1 MPNSI
6 SLTATP
12 ESYPVSAESITT
24 VTVTATVVNE
34 HGDPAR
40 HVEVTFSSPLFNFQ
54 PATVA
59 TDHAGKAV
67 QRLTY
72 PLGGVITITA
82 ALHHGPSATASVFA
96 YSPGLAQVRV
106 TNAPHDHINQYSIKS
121 GVQAEIPSPGKIA
134 AGYLFD
140 FHWGEA
146 TRQRLIESEIDG
158 LPYGVP
164 WVLNLKTQFAP
175 DTVLKDGRYAVYYA
189 VFDQAGNVA
198 VCKPKYITVTGGD
211 YSKLLA
217 PVLLPASLDDK
228 IDREAARRG
237 VTIRIPAQ
245 PEIKAGY
252 TYRINL
258 NIIPGIHSHE
268 PAETRHIASGT
279 VSASDRAI
287 SFEITHRSGLLAG
300 LDNVKGEFV
309 YDIAPAGGGR
319 ITHSLPL
326 ATHIDTAGQGSL
338 TEELAQESFG
348 ASTEESNENVSGL
361 STEELTQ
368 EPAKDE

>member
-1 MPNSI
+1 MPHSI

-12 ESYPVSAESITT
+12 ESYAVSAESITT
-24 VTVTATVVNE
+24 VTVTVTVVNE
-34 HGDPAR
+34 HGDPAH
-40 HVEVTFSSPLFNFQ
+40 HVDVSFTSPQLRFEPPSTVT
-54 PATVA
+54 

-67 QRLTY
+67 KHFTY

-121 GVQAEIPSPGKIA
+121 GVQAEVPSPGKIA

-146 TRQRLIESEIDG
+146 SRQRLIESEIDG

-175 DTVLKDGRYAVYYA
+175 GTVLKDGRYAVYYA

-198 VCKPKYITVTGGD
+198 VCKPKYITVTGGNVA
-211 YSKLLA
+211 KLLA
-217 PVLLPASLDDK
+217 PVLLPASLHNK
-228 IDREAARRG
+228 IDREATRHG

-245 PEIKAGY
+245 PEVKAGA

-258 NIIPGIHSHE
+258 HITPGADSHE
-268 PAETRHIASGT
+268 PAETRHIHSGT
-279 VSASDRAI
+279 VAAGNG
-287 SFEITHRSGLLAG
+287 EINFNITQGSGLLSG
-300 LDNVKGEFV
+300 LDDVKGEFV

-319 ITHSLPL
+319 VTHSLPL
-326 ATHIDTAGQGSL
+326 VTHIDTVGPGSATDTL
-338 TEELAQESFG
+338 TEE
-348 ASTEESNENVSGL
+348 STHDSAGEF
-361 STEELTQ
+361 TETVAQ
-368 EPAKDE
+368 EPAQDE

>member
-1 MPNSI
+1 MI
-6 SLTATP
+6 
-12 ESYPVSAESITT
+12 VI
-24 VTVTATVVNE
+24 ATVVNE
-34 HGDPAR
+34 HGEPAR
-40 HVEVTFSSPLFNFQ
+40 HVEVKFSSPQYRFD
-54 PATVA
+54 PAKVT
-59 TDHAGKAV
+59 TDHAGKAI

-82 ALHHGPSATASVFA
+82 SLHQGPSAIASIFA

-106 TNAPHDHINQYSIKS
+106 TNAPQDHINQYSINA
-121 GVQAEIPSPGKIA
+121 GIQAEIPAPVRIIA
-134 AGYLFD
+134 GELFE

-146 TRQRLIESEIDG
+146 IRQRFIQSEIDG

-164 WVLNLKTQFAP
+164 WIVNLKTQLDP
-175 DTVLKDGRYAVYYA
+175 SIVLKDGRYGVYYA

-198 VCKPKYITVTGGD
+198 VCKPKYITVTGSD

-309 YDIAPAGGGR
+309 YDIAPSGGGR

-326 ATHIDTAGQGSL
+326 VTHIDTAGPGSL
-338 TEELAQESFG
+338 TEELPQVSFD
-348 ASTEESNENVSGL
+348 ALTEESTENASEA
-361 STEELTQ
+361 SAEELTQ
-368 EPAKDE
+368 APAKNE

>member
-1 MPNSI
+1 MPNTI

-12 ESYPVSAESITT
+12 ESYPVTVHSTTT

-40 HVEVTFSSPLFNFQ
+40 HAEVTFSSPQYNFD
-54 PATVA
+54 PATVT
-59 TDHAGKAV
+59 TDHAGNAV
-67 QRLTY
+67 QRFAY

-82 ALHHGPSATASVFA
+82 SLHHGPSATAPVFA
-96 YSPGLAQVRV
+96 YSPALAQVRV

-121 GVQAEIPSPGKIA
+121 GVQAEVPSPRQIA

-140 FHWGEA
+140 FHWGDDS
-146 TRQRLIESEIDG
+146 RQRLIESEIDG
-158 LPYGVP
+158 RPYGVP

-175 DTVLKDGRYAVYYA
+175 DTVLKDGRYTVYYA
-189 VFDQAGNVA
+189 IYDALGNVA

-211 YSKLLA
+211 AAKLLS
-217 PVLLPASLDDK
+217 PVLLPASLHNK

-258 NIIPGIHSHE
+258 NITPAADSHE
-268 PAETRHIASGT
+268 PAETRHIHSGT
-279 VSASDRAI
+279 VDATNVDI
-287 SFEITHRSGLLAG
+287 NFNITYSSGLLQG
-300 LDNVKGEFV
+300 LDNVIGEFV

-319 ITHSLPL
+319 ISRSLPL
-326 ATHIDTAGQGSL
+326 VTHIDTVGRGAL
-338 TEELAQESFG
+338 TEESTQESFD
-348 ASTEESNENVSGL
+348 ALTEESTENASEA
-361 STEELTQ
+361 SAEESPQ
-368 EPAKDE
+368 APAKNE